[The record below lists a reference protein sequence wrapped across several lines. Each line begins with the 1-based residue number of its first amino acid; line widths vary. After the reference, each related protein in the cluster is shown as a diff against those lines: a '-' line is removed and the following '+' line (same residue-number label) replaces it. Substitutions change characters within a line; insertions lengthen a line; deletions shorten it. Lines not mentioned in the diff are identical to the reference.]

1 MDTQKILKKR
11 DKKLKKHKHEKK
23 EVKPNPNDSSDEEVA
38 QPQPQVDEASESDH
52 DKRDAQEVK
61 KVSIVA
67 EPAHTA
73 AEAETKAESKFDL

>member
-38 QPQPQVDEASESDH
+38 
-52 DKRDAQEVK
+52 
-61 KVSIVA
+61 
-67 EPAHTA
+67 
-73 AEAETKAESKFDL
+73 